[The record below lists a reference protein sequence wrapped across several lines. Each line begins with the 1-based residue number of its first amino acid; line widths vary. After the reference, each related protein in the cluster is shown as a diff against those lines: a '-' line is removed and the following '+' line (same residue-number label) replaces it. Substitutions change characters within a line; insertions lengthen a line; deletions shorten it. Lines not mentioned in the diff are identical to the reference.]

1 MSILKEEVSGTM
13 GQAART
19 YVGLDIGTT
28 KISCIIADTG
38 GNGTGELRVVGVGT
52 APSEGLRRG
61 VVVDLEKTV
70 ASIQRAVDEA
80 ERMAGMPVKGV
91 YAGIAGDH
99 IRSINSRGV
108 IAVSRRN
115 NEIGAADVDRVIE
128 AAKTIAIPMD
138 REIIHVIPQEYIVDD
153 QDGIKDPVGMS
164 GVRLEAEV
172 HIITGA
178 VTSAKNICRSIQRAG
193 LKVFDLVLEPLASSH
208 AVLGEDER
216 DLGVVVLDIGGGT
229 TDVAVFFEG
238 SIRHTAIVPFGGA
251 NVTNDIAIGLRTP
264 IDKAEAVKIQHGC
277 ALASLVPSADTISV
291 SGVGGRADREI
302 ARHVLASMI
311 EPRMEEIFQLAN
323 KEVKKNHFAELLGGG
338 VVLTG
343 GTSLMPGVVELAEQV
358 FEMPV
363 RLGAPQG
370 LGGLS
375 ANVADPRF
383 STGVGLVLHALRS
396 EGGEENGRER
406 RGAEPRRAL
415 LDPLGWLKRV
425 IYS

>member
-1 MSILKEEVSGTM
+1 MA
-13 GQAART
+13 QAGRT

-28 KISCIIADTG
+28 KISCIIADA
-38 GNGTGELRVVGVGT
+38 NGDGASGLRVVGVGN

-61 VVVDLEKTV
+61 VVVDLDKTV

-80 ERMAGMPVKGV
+80 ERMAGVPVKGV
-91 YAGIAGDH
+91 HAGIAGDH

-108 IAVSRRN
+108 IAVSRKD
-115 NEIGAADVDRVIE
+115 NEIGPADLERVVE
-128 AAKTIAIPMD
+128 AAKAVAIPMD

-178 VTSAKNICRSIQRAG
+178 VTSAKNICRAITRAG
-193 LKVFDLVLEPLASSH
+193 LKVYDLVLEPLASSH
-208 AVLGEDER
+208 AVLDPDER
-216 DLGVVVLDIGGGT
+216 DLGVVLLDIGGGT

-238 SIRHTAIVPFGGA
+238 SIRHTAIVPFGGS

-264 IDKAEAVKIQHGC
+264 IDKAEAIKIQHGC
-277 ALASLVPSADTISV
+277 ALAALVPSAQMVTV
-291 SGVGGRADREI
+291 SGVGGRSDRQI
-302 ARHVLASMI
+302 SRHVLASMI
-311 EPRMEEIFQLAN
+311 EPRMEEIFALAN

-343 GTSLMPGVVELAEQV
+343 GTSLMAGVVELAEQV

-363 RLGAPQG
+363 RLGLPQG
-370 LGGLS
+370 VSGLS
-375 ANVADPRF
+375 ANVCDPRC
-383 STGVGLVLHALRS
+383 STGVGLVLHAAQ
-396 EGGEENGRER
+396 GDAGEEVRDR
-406 RGAEPRRAL
+406 RIQPPRGGFDLRRWFSDL
-415 LDPLGWLKRV
+415 F
-425 IYS
+425 

>member
-1 MSILKEEVSGTM
+1 M
-13 GQAART
+13 GQGSRT
-19 YVGLDIGTT
+19 FMGLDIGTT
-28 KISCIIADTG
+28 KISCIIADM
-38 GNGTGELRVVGVGT
+38 NGTGEVRVVGVGT

-61 VVVDLEKTV
+61 VVVDLDKTV
-70 ASIQRAVDEA
+70 GSIERAVEEA
-80 ERMAGMPVKGV
+80 QRMAGVPVKGV

-108 IAVSRRN
+108 IAVSRRD
-115 NEIGAADVDRVIE
+115 NEIGPADVERVVE
-128 AAKTIAIPMD
+128 AAKAVAIPMD
-138 REIIHVIPQEYIVDD
+138 REIIHVIPQEFIVDD

-178 VTSAKNICRSIQRAG
+178 VTSARNICRSIQRAG
-193 LKVFDLVLEPLASSH
+193 LKVYDLVLQPLASSH
-208 AVLGEDER
+208 AVLGDDER
-216 DLGVVVLDIGGGT
+216 DLGVVLLDIGGGT

-238 SIRHTAIVPFGGA
+238 SIRHTAIIPYGGA

-264 IDKAEAVKIQHGC
+264 IDKAEQIKIQHGA
-277 ALASLVPSADTISV
+277 ALTALIAPDETITV

-302 ARHVLASMI
+302 SRHVLVSMI
-311 EPRMEEIFQLAN
+311 EPRMEEIFALAN

-343 GTSLMPGVVELAEQV
+343 GTSLMPGVVDLAEQV

-363 RLGAPQG
+363 RLGVPQG

-375 ANVADPRF
+375 ANVADPRYA
-383 STGVGLVLHALRS
+383 TGVGLVLHAIRAEVG
-396 EGGEENGRER
+396 EGSVLER
-406 RGAEPRRAL
+406 RASGDWREVLDPRRWFKSIL
-415 LDPLGWLKRV
+415 
-425 IYS
+425 

>member
-1 MSILKEEVSGTM
+1 
-13 GQAART
+13 
-19 YVGLDIGTT
+19 
-28 KISCIIADTG
+28 
-38 GNGTGELRVVGVGT
+38 VGT

-80 ERMAGMPVKGV
+80 ERMAGIPVKGV

-108 IAVSRRN
+108 IAVSRRD
-115 NEIGAADVDRVIE
+115 NEIGAADVDRVVE
-128 AAKTIAIPMD
+128 AAKAIAIPMD

-178 VTSAKNICRSIQRAG
+178 VTSAKNICRSIQRAN

-208 AVLGEDER
+208 AVLGDDER
-216 DLGVVVLDIGGGT
+216 DLGVVLLDIGGGT
-229 TDVAVFFEG
+229 TDVAVFYEG

-264 IDKAEAVKIQHGC
+264 IDKAEAIKIQHGC
-277 ALASLVPSADTISV
+277 ALASLVSSTESLSV

-343 GTSLMPGVVELAEQV
+343 GTSLMPGVTELAEQV

-383 STGVGLVLHALRS
+383 STGVGLVLHAVRAES
-396 EGGEENGRER
+396 GEDGSRER
-406 RGAEPRRAL
+406 RGVPPRRSSF
-415 LDPLGWLKRV
+415 DPRRWFKGLF
-425 IYS
+425 YS

>member
-1 MSILKEEVSGTM
+1 MASMT
-13 GQAART
+13 RT

-28 KISCIIADTG
+28 KISCIVADQNG
-38 GNGTGELRVVGVGT
+38 GTELRVVGVGN

-80 ERMAGMPVKGV
+80 ERMAGIPIKGV
-91 YAGIAGDH
+91 SAGIAGDH

-108 IAVSRRN
+108 IAVSRKD
-115 NEIGAADVDRVIE
+115 NEIGPADVERVVE
-128 AAKTIAIPMD
+128 AAKAIAIPMD
-138 REIIHVIPQEYIVDD
+138 REIIHVIPQEFIVDD
-153 QDGIKDPVGMS
+153 QDGIQDPIGMS

-193 LKVFDLVLEPLASSH
+193 LKVHDLVLEPLASSH
-208 AVLGEDER
+208 AVLGPDER
-216 DLGVVVLDIGGGT
+216 DLGVVLLDLGGGT

-238 SIRHTAIVPFGGA
+238 SIRHTAIIPFGGA

-264 IDKAEAVKIQHGC
+264 IDKAEQIKIQHGC
-277 ALASLVPSADTISV
+277 ALAGLVSSDDRV
-291 SGVGGRADREI
+291 LVGGVGGRADREI
-302 ARHVLASMI
+302 SRHVLASMI
-311 EPRMEEIFQLAN
+311 EPRMEEIFLLAN

-343 GTSLMPGVVELAEQV
+343 GTSLMPGVSELAEQV

-363 RLGAPQG
+363 RLGAPTG

-383 STGVGLVLHALRS
+383 STGVGLVLHAAQS
-396 EGGEENGRER
+396 DNPEARER
-406 RGAEPRRAL
+406 KSPSIKVPGFDFRRWFSDL
-415 LDPLGWLKRV
+415 F
-425 IYS
+425 

>member
-1 MSILKEEVSGTM
+1 M
-13 GQAART
+13 GQATRT
-19 YVGLDIGTT
+19 FVGLDIGTT
-28 KISCIIADTG
+28 KISCIIADT
-38 GNGTGELRVVGVGT
+38 NGSDPEGLRVVGVGN

-70 ASIQRAVDEA
+70 ASIQRAVEEA
-80 ERMAGMPVKGV
+80 ERMAGFPVKGV

-108 IAVSRRN
+108 IAVSRKD
-115 NEIGAADVDRVIE
+115 NEIGPGDVQRVIE
-128 AAKTIAIPMD
+128 AAKAIAIPMD

-153 QDGIKDPVGMS
+153 QDGIRDPVGMS

-208 AVLGEDER
+208 AVLEPAER
-216 DLGVVVLDIGGGT
+216 DLGVVLLDIGGGT
-229 TDVAVFFEG
+229 TDVAVFYEG

-264 IDKAEAVKIQHGC
+264 IDKAESIKIQHGA
-277 ALASLVPSADTISV
+277 ALASTVRSDEMITV
-291 SGVGGRADREI
+291 SGVGGRSDRQI
-302 ARHVLASMI
+302 SRHVLASMI
-311 EPRMEEIFQLAN
+311 EPRMEEIFALAN

-343 GTSLMPGVVELAEQV
+343 GTSLMPGLSELAEQV

-370 LGGLS
+370 VGGLS
-375 ANVADPRF
+375 NNVAGPRF
-383 STGVGLVLHALRS
+383 ATGVGLVLHAW
-396 EGGEENGRER
+396 EGERGEGSFPSKAVELKR
-406 RGAEPRRAL
+406 AIFDPRRWFSDL
-415 LDPLGWLKRV
+415 F
-425 IYS
+425 

>member
-1 MSILKEEVSGTM
+1 M
-13 GQAART
+13 GQTGRI

-28 KISCIIADTG
+28 KISCIIADM
-38 GNGTGELRVVGVGT
+38 NGSSALRVVGIGN

-70 ASIQRAVDEA
+70 SSIQRAVEEA

-91 YAGIAGDH
+91 HAGIAGDH

-108 IAVSRRN
+108 IAVSRKN
-115 NEIGAADVDRVIE
+115 NEIGAADVDRVVE
-128 AAKTIAIPMD
+128 AAKAIAIPMD
-138 REIIHVIPQEYIVDD
+138 REIIHVIPQEFIVDD

-193 LKVFDLVLEPLASSH
+193 LKVYDLVLEPLASSH
-208 AVLGEDER
+208 AVLDEAER
-216 DLGVVVLDIGGGT
+216 DLGVVLLDIGGGT
-229 TDVAVFFEG
+229 TDVAVFYEG
-238 SIRHTAIVPFGGA
+238 SIRHTAIIPYGGA

-264 IDKAEAVKIQHGC
+264 IDKAESIKIQHGS
-277 ALASLVPSADTISV
+277 ALVSLVGAHESITV
-291 SGVGGRADREI
+291 NGVGGRGDRQI
-302 ARHVLASMI
+302 PRQVLASMI
-311 EPRMEEIFQLAN
+311 EPRMEEIFTLAN
-323 KEVKKNHFAELLGGG
+323 REVKKNHFAELLGGG

-343 GTSLMPGVVELAEQV
+343 GTSLMAGVTELAEQV

-363 RLGAPQG
+363 RLGQPQG

-375 ANVADPRF
+375 DNVANPRF
-383 STGVGLVLHALRS
+383 STGVGLVMHAAYG
-396 EGGEENGRER
+396 EGGRDASVNGYPGMMAQEKAAGFDLRKWFSD
-406 RGAEPRRAL
+406 L
-415 LDPLGWLKRV
+415 F
-425 IYS
+425 

>member
-1 MSILKEEVSGTM
+1 M
-13 GQAART
+13 GQASRT
-19 YVGLDIGTT
+19 FVGLDIGTT
-28 KISCIIADTG
+28 KISCIVADQ
-38 GNGTGELRVVGVGT
+38 NGSGELRVVGVGN

-70 ASIQRAVDEA
+70 GSIVRAVEEA
-80 ERMAGMPVKGV
+80 ERMAGVPVKSAT
-91 YAGIAGDH
+91 AGIAGDH

-108 IAVSRRN
+108 IAVARKD
-115 NEIGAADVDRVIE
+115 NEIGPADVDRVVE
-128 AAKTIAIPMD
+128 AAKAIAIPMD
-138 REIIHVIPQEYIVDD
+138 REIIHVIPQEFIVDD
-153 QDGIKDPVGMS
+153 QDGIKDPIGMS

-193 LKVFDLVLEPLASSH
+193 LKVDDLVLEPLASSH
-208 AVLGEDER
+208 AVLGPDER
-216 DLGVVVLDIGGGT
+216 DLGVVLLDLGGGT

-238 SIRHTAIVPFGGA
+238 SIRHTAIIPFGGA

-264 IDKAEAVKIQHGC
+264 IDKAEQVKIEYGC
-277 ALASLVPSADTISV
+277 ALAALVSSEQSV
-291 SGVGGRADREI
+291 AVAGVGGRSDRSI
-302 ARHVLASMI
+302 SRHVLASMI
-311 EPRMEEIFQLAN
+311 EPRMEEIFVLAN

-363 RLGAPQG
+363 RLGVPQG

-375 ANVADPRF
+375 ANVADPRYA
-383 STGVGLVLHALRS
+383 TGVGLVLHAANVERAEGAARPGRS
-396 EGGEENGRER
+396 SDRR
-406 RGAEPRRAL
+406 RGFDLRNWFTNL
-415 LDPLGWLKRV
+415 F
-425 IYS
+425 

>member
-1 MSILKEEVSGTM
+1 MA
-13 GQAART
+13 QATRT
-19 YVGLDIGTT
+19 FVGLDIGTT
-28 KISCIIADTG
+28 KISCIIADMNG
-38 GNGTGELRVVGVGT
+38 GDELRVVGIGN

-80 ERMAGMPVKGV
+80 ERMAGTPVRGV

-115 NEIGAADVDRVIE
+115 NEIGPPDVDRVVE
-128 AAKTIAIPMD
+128 AAKAIAIPMD
-138 REIIHVIPQEYIVDD
+138 REIIHVIPQEFIVDD
-153 QDGIKDPVGMS
+153 QDGIQDPVGMS

-193 LKVFDLVLEPLASSH
+193 LKVYDLVLEPLASSH
-208 AVLGEDER
+208 AVLGPDER
-216 DLGVVVLDIGGGT
+216 DLGVVLLDLGGGT

-238 SIRHTAIVPFGGA
+238 SIRHTAIIPYGGA

-264 IDKAEAVKIQHGC
+264 IDKAEQIKIQYGS
-277 ALASLVPSADTISV
+277 ALAALVPSDQKV
-291 SGVGGRADREI
+291 MVCGVGGRVDREI
-302 ARHVLASMI
+302 SRHVLASMI
-311 EPRMEEIFQLAN
+311 EPRMEEIFALAN

-343 GTSLMPGVVELAEQV
+343 GTSLMPGVQELAEQV

-363 RLGAPQG
+363 RLGVPQG

-383 STGVGLVLHALRS
+383 STGVGLVLHAAQG
-396 EGGEENGRER
+396 EGGEYLSRER
-406 RGAEPRRAL
+406 RGTPDRRAGF
-415 LDPLGWLKRV
+415 DLKRWF
-425 IYS
+425 SDLF

>member
-1 MSILKEEVSGTM
+1 MA
-13 GQAART
+13 QATRT

-28 KISCIIADTG
+28 KISCIIADT
-38 GNGTGELRVVGVGT
+38 NGEDPTTMRVVGIGN

-91 YAGIAGDH
+91 TAGIAGDH

-108 IAVSRRN
+108 IAVSRKD
-115 NEIGAADVDRVIE
+115 NEIGPADVDRVVE
-128 AAKTIAIPMD
+128 AAKAIAIPTD
-138 REIIHVIPQEYIVDD
+138 REIIHVIPQEFIVDD

-193 LKVFDLVLEPLASSH
+193 LKVSDLVLEPLASSH
-208 AVLGEDER
+208 AVLGRDER
-216 DLGVVVLDIGGGT
+216 DLGVVLLDIGGGT

-264 IDKAEAVKIQHGC
+264 IDKAEAIKIQSGC
-277 ALASLVPSADTISV
+277 ALAALVSPEHCIQV
-291 SGVGGRADREI
+291 SGVGGRSDREI
-302 ARHVLASMI
+302 SRHMLASMI

-363 RLGAPQG
+363 RLGKPHG
-370 LGGLS
+370 LTGLS
-375 ANVADPRF
+375 DNVSDPRF
-383 STGVGLVLHALRS
+383 STGVGLVFHAARS
-396 EGGEENGRER
+396 EAGEDFARER
-406 RGAEPRRAL
+406 RSQGERRSGFDL
-415 LDPLGWLKRV
+415 RRWFGDLF
-425 IYS
+425 